1 MLKLRRLCCTSRG
14 IEIPLCENAVDYLQ
28 ENAITKQPAVLVI
41 SSSPFLKNIAQI
53 ASHSFLAESALF
65 HQFLFFLPYLS
76 LHALK
81 PIAEYQGLM
90 WPFKRVLGHIMLLLV
105 CSLRAM
111 GDKKGCVDKRLQCL
125 S

>member
-14 IEIPLCENAVDYLQ
+14 IEIPLCENVVDYLQ

-81 PIAEYQGLM
+81 PITEY
-90 WPFKRVLGHIMLLLV
+90 V
-105 CSLRAM
+105 CRIACRPHVAIQEGFRAYNVAFGVFVM
-111 GDKKGCVDKRLQCL
+111 SHGGQEGMCG
-125 S
+125 